1 MMMMVMIMMMVLK
14 IIIMVMMTVVMV
26 MMMSMISNLSSPA
39 RSHIFDDIVS
49 PMRRNMCNYIL
60 SYSIYDPYIYT
71 DKDQVGMDSDF
82 TFMDIIITININY

>member
-49 PMRRNMCNYIL
+49 PMRRYMRYNIL